1 MITVKAINRVSYYH
15 TFDTL
20 STLFTINHMK
30 IQSIT
35 PDKHKFLQIT
45 ANIPKPPKR
54 LYYIGELP
62 AERIPTVAV
71 VGTRKPTPYGIE
83 VTNRLVYDLA
93 SKGVVIVSGL
103 ALGVDAI
110 AHKAALDAGGT
121 TLAVLPCG
129 LNKIAPATNRCLAIS
144 ILEKGGA
151 LISEYPEADVV
162 SWKSN
167 MHERNRLVSGLSDAI
182 LITEASARSG
192 TLNTASHALSQGKEV
207 FVVPGNITSPSSAG
221 CNALLKQGATPV
233 TEASDIFNVIAPDLL
248 TAQNSLA
255 LGNNNLETQ
264 IINLL
269 NSGLRDGEQ
278 IQHEIQ
284 VETSEF
290 NTALTMLEL
299 SGTVRSLGANQ
310 WTLR

>member
-1 MITVKAINRVSYYH
+1 M
-15 TFDTL
+15 
-20 STLFTINHMK
+20 
-30 IQSIT
+30 
-35 PDKHKFLQIT
+35 
-45 ANIPKPPKR
+45 
-54 LYYIGELP
+54 
-62 AERIPTVAV
+62 
-71 VGTRKPTPYGIE
+71 
-83 VTNRLVYDLA
+83 
-93 SKGVVIVSGL
+93 
-103 ALGVDAI
+103 
-110 AHKAALDAGGT
+110 
-121 TLAVLPCG
+121 
-129 LNKIAPATNRCLAIS
+129 
-144 ILEKGGA
+144 
-151 LISEYPEADVV
+151 
-162 SWKSN
+162 
-167 MHERNRLVSGLSDAI
+167 
-182 LITEASARSG
+182 
-192 TLNTASHALSQGKEV
+192 
-207 FVVPGNITSPSSAG
+207 PGNITSPSSAG